1 MTTFHDV
8 HLELL
13 IDAYSL
19 PQAERLAYI
28 DLCIR
33 YLGSISRAEIMAEFK
48 VAQAAASK
56 DLALYREL
64 KPDNSYID
72 ITTKRTVI
80 LADSYTPL
88 IRIGVY
94 TALNLIQYGFTR
106 SELMQKRPMLPIDEV
121 DPLYQPE
128 RLKEEQVATV
138 TRAIKGQYAIRCL
151 YASKSGDHRERTLFP
166 SALFVD
172 RKNWYFRAY
181 DRNEKEPHNS
191 GFKNFKLSRLFDTHV
206 EISLSPTIIEKTD
219 NEWNK
224 EITFI
229 IEFKKSLQ
237 KEKIDEISREFSIN
251 GNVHSVTCR
260 AALACYVKTN
270 WKIDLTNDENNNWLY
285 FNVLNTEALREVTCL
300 APLFE
305 KKEYK

>member
-1 MTTFHDV
+1 MAEFHDV

-13 IDAYSL
+13 VDAYSL

-64 KPDNSYID
+64 KPKNCHID
-72 ITTKRTVI
+72 TATKRTII
-80 LADSYTPL
+80 LHESYTPL
-88 IRIGVY
+88 VRISVN
-94 TALNLIQYGFTR
+94 TALNLMQYGFSR
-106 SELMQKRPMLPIDEV
+106 SELMQKHPMLPIDEV

-128 RLKEEQVATV
+128 RLREEQVSIV
-138 TRAIKGQYAIRCL
+138 TRAIKGRYAIRCS
-151 YASKSGDHRERTLFP
+151 YGSKSGEHRERILFP

-172 RKNWYFRAY
+172 RRNWYFRAY
-181 DRNEKEPHNS
+181 DRNETEPNRS
-191 GFKNFKLSRLFDTHV
+191 GFKNFKLSRIFDIHL
-206 EISLSPTIIEKTD
+206 EPSISPTLAEKTD
-219 NEWNK
+219 KEWDE

-229 IEFKKSLQ
+229 IEFKKCLS
-237 KEKIDEISREFSIN
+237 KETIDEISREFSMS
-251 GNVHSVTCR
+251 GDVHSISCR

-270 WKIDLTNDENNNWLY
+270 WKIDLTNDENKTWLY
-285 FNVLNTEALREVTCL
+285 FDVLNVKALKEIQCL
-300 APLFE
+300 APLFSE
-305 KKEYK
+305 

>member
-1 MTTFHDV
+1 MTMFHDV

-13 IDAYSL
+13 VDAYSL
-19 PQAERLAYI
+19 SQAERLAYI

-64 KPDNSYID
+64 KPDNCCID
-72 ITTKRTVI
+72 TATKRTVI

-88 IRIGVY
+88 IRIGVH

-128 RLKEEQVATV
+128 RLKEEQVAAV
-138 TRAIKGQYAIRCL
+138 TRAIKGQCAIRCS
-151 YASKSGDHRERTLFP
+151 YGSKSGDHRERILFP

-181 DRNEKEPHNS
+181 DRNEEHPQRS
-191 GFKNFKLSRLFDTHV
+191 GFKNFKLSRLFDAHLETT
-206 EISLSPTIIEKTD
+206 ISPTLAEKTD
-219 NEWNK
+219 REWDE

-229 IEFKKSLQ
+229 IEFKKNLP
-237 KEKIDEISREFSIN
+237 KETINEISREFSIN

-270 WKIDLTNDENNNWLY
+270 WKIDLVNNENNMWLY
-285 FNVLNTEALREVTCL
+285 FDVLNAEALQEVQCL

-305 KKEYK
+305 EKNG

>member
-1 MTTFHDV
+1 MATFNDV

-13 IDAYSL
+13 VDAFSL

-64 KPDNSYID
+64 KPENCNID
-72 ITTKRTVI
+72 TATKRTAI

-88 IRIGVY
+88 VRISVH
-94 TALNLIQYGFTR
+94 TALNLIQYGFAR

-128 RLKEEQVATV
+128 RLKEEQVAAV
-138 TRAIKGQYAIRCL
+138 TRAIRGRNAVRCF
-151 YASKSGDHRERTLFP
+151 YGSKSGDHRERILFP

-181 DRNEKEPHNS
+181 DRNEAEPHRS
-191 GFKNFKLSRLFDTHV
+191 GFKNFKLSRLFDAHQ
-206 EISLSPTIIEKTD
+206 ESLITQTLAEKTD
-219 NEWNK
+219 REWDE

-229 IEFKKSLQ
+229 IEFKKNLP
-237 KEKIDEISREFSIN
+237 KETIAEISREFSIS
-251 GNVHSVTCR
+251 GNVHSVSCR

-270 WKIDLTNDENNNWLY
+270 WKIDLTNDEDKPWLY
-285 FNVLNTEALREVTCL
+285 FNVLNVEALREVQCL

-305 KKEYK
+305 EKG